1 MVGFGN
7 ALLMIPLILAVVL
20 LFVSFILQWLWNI
33 TMPELFSMKQL
44 SYWQALRLLL
54 IASILFGG
62 LGLRFIN

>member
-33 TMPELFSMKQL
+33 TMPELFNLKQL